1 MEVIHSSAHPT
12 VRLHAAQEDV
22 PRQINFDEIRD
33 LFQDF
38 PIEIALYDL
47 EGNYKF
53 VNKLYVKDEN
63 IRKSIID
70 KNDEYYFNR
79 VGIDPQA
86 AQRRITFFEQSIR
99 ERRTISFTEKL
110 QLLQTERTL
119 YYKRYYRPLFSNR
132 KTRGVTHVFLFG
144 SNLNAAILGQKELR
158 YLAYHDQLTG
168 LKNRAAFLEHIK
180 QIQNEADRYD
190 DFRQIAILLCDLDNF
205 QFVNEELGHNVG
217 DLILKETS
225 SRLKLCVRKSDY
237 IYRTDGDEFAII
249 VQHIEDEYEAGKI
262 AEKITQYLSKP
273 FKING
278 HKIDS
283 LTSSVGIVM
292 FPKDGKNISGLVKNA
307 ETALYSAKNNGK
319 NTFQFFS
326 KARTEYSV
334 KILKIEKKLAEL
346 IKRNEFEEQFT
357 ILYQPLIKK
366 VNTEYKIFGAEAL
379 VRWKNPEL
387 GCIRPDTFIPVAEK
401 SNLISEIGE
410 WIFTRAC
417 NDYVNINNQLSHP
430 LLLSINFSAKQL
442 RSALMIKKLQNV
454 LKSTNFDPANL
465 QLELTETSYLD
476 DHMDINSNLREI
488 EKMGIKLA
496 LDDFGVGYASLS
508 YLHKVPADTIKIDRS
523 FIQYM
528 GSSPRHRE
536 LVNSIIILSQNLN
549 KEVVAEGVE
558 RVEDLFLLDK
568 QKCYKYQG
576 FLFSD
581 AITLEQFEELL
592 KKESLLSTVIK

>member
-1 MEVIHSSAHPT
+1 MGIIHPSTNPT
-12 VRLHAAQEDV
+12 VKLKTAQIDV
-22 PRQINFDEIRD
+22 PSHIKFDEIRS
-33 LFQDF
+33 LLQDF

-47 EGNYKF
+47 KGNYKF

-63 IRKSIID
+63 LRKAIID
-70 KNDEYYFNR
+70 KNDEYYFKLA
-79 VGIDPQA
+79 GIDPQA
-86 AQRRITFFEQSIR
+86 AQHRFNFFEKSIR
-99 ERRTISFTEKL
+99 EKRTISFTEKL
-110 QLLQTERTL
+110 QLIQTGRIL

-132 KTRGVTHVFLFG
+132 KTREVTHVFLLG
-144 SNLNAAILGQKELR
+144 SNLNAAILGQKELQ
-158 YLAYHDQLTG
+158 YLVYHDQLTG
-168 LKNRAAFLEHIK
+168 LKNRAAFLEHIN
-180 QIQNEADRYD
+180 QIQNEAERYE
-190 DFRQIAILLCDLDNF
+190 DFRPIAILLCDLDNF
-205 QFVNEELGHNVG
+205 QFINEELGHNVG

-237 IYRTDGDEFAII
+237 VYRTDGDEFAII
-249 VQHIEDEYEAGKI
+249 VQHVQDEYEVGKI
-262 AEKITQYLSKP
+262 AEKITKYLSKP
-273 FKING
+273 FIING
-278 HKIDS
+278 HKIDT

-292 FPKDGKNISGLVKNA
+292 FPRDGRNISGLVKNA
-307 ETALYSAKNNGK
+307 ETALYSAKNTGK

-334 KILKIEKKLAEL
+334 KILKIEKKLVEL
-346 IKRNEFEEQFT
+346 IKRNEFEEQLT

-366 VNTEYKIFGAEAL
+366 VDSEYKIFGAEAL

-401 SNLISEIGE
+401 SNLIAEIGE

-417 NDYVNINNQLSHP
+417 NDYVNINNQLGDP

-476 DHMDINSNLREI
+476 DHQNIQSNLREV

-528 GSSPRHRE
+528 GSSPRHSE
-536 LVNSIIILSQNLN
+536 LVNSIILLSKNLN

-576 FLFSD
+576 FLFSE
-581 AITLEQFEELL
+581 AITLEQFKELL
-592 KKESLLSTVIK
+592 KKESLLSTVIL

>member
-1 MEVIHSSAHPT
+1 MEVIHSSPHPT
-12 VRLHAAQEDV
+12 VRLHTAQENI

-63 IRKSIID
+63 IRKSILD
-70 KNDEYYFNR
+70 KDDIYYFNR

-86 AQRRITFFEQSIR
+86 AQRRKTFFEQAIR
-99 ERRTISFTEKL
+99 ERRTIGFTEKL
-110 QLLQTERTL
+110 QLVQDKRIL

-132 KTRGVTHVFLFG
+132 KTREITHVFLFG

-168 LKNRAAFLEHIK
+168 LRNRAAFLEQIN
-180 QIQNEADRYD
+180 QIQNEAERYED
-190 DFRQIAILLCDLDNF
+190 YRQIAILLCDMDNF
-205 QFVNEELGHNVG
+205 QFVNEELGHHVG
-217 DLILKETS
+217 DLILKEAS

-249 VQHIEDEYEAGKI
+249 VQNIHDEYEAGKI
-262 AEKITQYLSKP
+262 AEKITRYLSKP

-292 FPKDGKNISGLVKNA
+292 FPRDGKNISGLVKNA
-307 ETALYSAKNNGK
+307 ETALYSAKNSGK

-334 KILKIEKKLAEL
+334 KILKIEKKLTEL
-346 IKRNEFEEQFT
+346 IKRNEFEEQFS

-366 VNTEYKIFGAEAL
+366 EDTEYKIFGAEAL

-387 GCIRPDTFIPVAEK
+387 GCIRPDTFIPIAEK

-417 NDYVNINNQLSHP
+417 NDYVHVNTRRSNP
-430 LLLSINFSAKQL
+430 LILSINFSAKQL
-442 RSALMIKKLQNV
+442 RSSLMIKKLQNV

-476 DHMDINSNLREI
+476 DHLDINSNLREI

-508 YLHKVPADTIKIDRS
+508 YLHKFPADTIKIDRS